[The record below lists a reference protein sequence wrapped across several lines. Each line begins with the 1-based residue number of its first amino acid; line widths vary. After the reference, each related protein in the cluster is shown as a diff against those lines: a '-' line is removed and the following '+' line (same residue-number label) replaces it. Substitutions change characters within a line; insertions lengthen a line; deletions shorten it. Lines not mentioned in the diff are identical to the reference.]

1 MLFLEPEG
9 RNTNEWY
16 INGLS
21 TSLPFE
27 VQLEMLRTIEGL
39 EQVHMLRPAYAV
51 EYDFAPPTQLFPSL
65 ESKKVE
71 NLFFAGQINGTS
83 GYEEAAGQGLIA
95 GVNAVQKIRGLE
107 PLVLQRHEA
116 YLGVLID
123 DLVTKGTK
131 EPYRMFSSR
140 AEHRLLFNHG
150 SAELRLFDIAKKMQ
164 LVDAKRLAKIEK
176 KRDAVL
182 SWTEQLE
189 SSLRAGESYALHL
202 RRSHDQNDF
211 PEALQQESQAI
222 RDEVFYRV
230 VFKGYLEREQKLI
243 EKLRHIDKIRLPD
256 GFDFSKVKGLRSE
269 SAQKLIAIA
278 PKTLGQASRISGV
291 NPADISILMV
301 HLEALSGQ
309 GKQSV
314 RQ

>member
-27 VQLEMLRTIEGL
+27 VQLEMLRSIVGL
-39 EQVHMLRPAYAV
+39 ERVHMLRPAYAV

-83 GYEEAAGQGLIA
+83 GYEEAAGQGLVA
-95 GVNAVQKIRGLE
+95 GVNAVQKVRGGE
-107 PLVLQRHEA
+107 PLVLARHEA

-123 DLVTKGTK
+123 DLVTKGTN

-140 AEHRLLFNHG
+140 AEHRLLFNHP
-150 SAELRLFDIAKKMQ
+150 SAELRLRHHAKKLQ
-164 LVDAKRLAKIEK
+164 LIDRERLARIELK
-176 KRDAVL
+176 AAAVEG
-182 SWTEQLE
+182 WVQRLE
-189 SSLRAGESYALHL
+189 VERVAGESHALIL
-202 RRSHDQNDF
+202 RRSRRQEDF
-211 PEALQQESQAI
+211 PESLKAESKEV
-222 RDEVFYRV
+222 RDEVHYRV
-230 VFKGYLEREQKLI
+230 VFKGYLEREQKQI
-243 EKLRHIDKIRLPD
+243 EKMRHIDNIRIPED
-256 GFDFSKVKGLRSE
+256 FDFDAIKGLRLE
-269 SAQKLIAIA
+269 SAQKLKKIA
-278 PKTLGQASRISGV
+278 PRNLGQASRISGV

-301 HLEALSGQ
+301 HLEARSRG
-309 GKQSV
+309 
-314 RQ
+314 RT